1 MALVVNT
8 NIAAL
13 TAKSNITRSEADLS
27 TAMERLSSGKRINSA
42 ADDAAGLAMA
52 TRMDS
57 QIRGFNQA
65 IRNVNDG
72 ISMVQA
78 VDGALGEINDALQRM
93 RELAVQSVNGSNTS
107 LDRIALQNE
116 FSSLAEQINL
126 TAASTRFNGM
136 SLLNGAFVGREIQA
150 GASVGESIGV
160 GFENARADALGMY
173 YAQTGLGSNS
183 TTATTLD
190 DMFFDNTNAVIIEKG
205 ALTGSYDNGVVE
217 AKISL
222 AVKGTR
228 PIDLTGT
235 VGENGSML
243 YVDAKEEASTT
254 AAKINASGTGIRAYA
269 ETVVQVQ
276 LTAAETTNAVTA
288 TDSTADV
295 ASVTVTL
302 GSGQR
307 AGAYTSFTI
316 GSGALEDEAG
326 FAIALAAEV
335 NATSGIHGI
344 TATVDAEDGKT
355 VLLTQSEGR
364 DLKAFVD
371 FKDATEATIEFRQ
384 KEVDGDKTAFDA
396 DVINTAA
403 AATDFSITAAGQV
416 TMYSGT
422 EFTLKAIS
430 GSANFDTEVVN
441 KHNLGGADLTNAAGA
456 RSAIALIDA
465 SIEGI
470 ANQRANSGALQNR
483 LALAAQGLTIAS
495 ENQSAAY
502 SRVVDADFASESSS
516 LAKNQILQQVST
528 AMLAQANAMPQ
539 VALSLIQ

>member
-107 LDRIALQNE
+107 LDRLALQNE
-116 FSSLAEQINL
+116 FASLAEQINL

-183 TTATTLD
+183 TAATTLD
-190 DMFFDNTNAVIIEKG
+190 AMFFDNTNAVIIEKG

-228 PIDLTGT
+228 PVDLTGT

-254 AAKINASGTGIRAYA
+254 AAKINASGTDIRAYA
-269 ETVVQVQ
+269 ETTVQVQ
-276 LTAAETTNAVTA
+276 LTAAESANIVTA

-295 ASVTVTL
+295 AAVTVTL

-335 NATSGIHGI
+335 NASSGVHGI
-344 TATVDAEDGKT
+344 TAAVDAEDGKT
-355 VLLTQSEGR
+355 VLLTQAEGR
-364 DLKAFVD
+364 DLKAFFD
-371 FKDATEATIEFRQ
+371 FKDSTDAAIEVRQ

-396 DVINTAA
+396 DTIQAA
-403 AATDFSITAAGQV
+403 STTDFSITVAGQV

-430 GSANFDTEVVN
+430 GTANFDTEVVN
-441 KHNLGGADLTNAAGA
+441 KHNLGGADLTSAAGA
-456 RSAIALIDA
+456 RASIALIDA

-483 LALAAQGLTIAS
+483 LSLAAQGLTIAS

-502 SRVVDADFASESSS
+502 SRIVDADFASESSS